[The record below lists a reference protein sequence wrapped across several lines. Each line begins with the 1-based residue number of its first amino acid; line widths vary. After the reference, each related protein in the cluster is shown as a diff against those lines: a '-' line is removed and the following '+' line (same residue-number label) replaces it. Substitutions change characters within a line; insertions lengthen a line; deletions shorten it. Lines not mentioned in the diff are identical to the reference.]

1 MNDQAYNVTADELR
15 DLTDRIRSQNARVK
29 EETAARK
36 DIYDE
41 AGARGYDKKV
51 LRKLV
56 AELDRKP
63 DDVAEEAA
71 LMDIYKQA
79 VGVA

>member
-1 MNDQAYNVTADELR
+1 MTDQAYSVSPERLQSF
-15 DLTDRIRSQNARVK
+15 TDRIRAQNLRVK

-36 DIYDE
+36 EIYDE
-41 AGARGYDKKV
+41 AGATGFDKKV

-56 AELDRKP
+56 AELERKP

-71 LMDIYKQA
+71 VMEMYRGA
-79 VGVA
+79 VGRG

>member
-1 MNDQAYNVTADELR
+1 MTEQAYTVTAHELR
-15 DLTDRIRSQNARVK
+15 SFTDRIRAQTARVK

-36 DIYDE
+36 EIYDE
-41 AGARGYDKKV
+41 AGAKGYDKKV

-63 DDVAEEAA
+63 DEVAEEAA
-71 LMDIYKQA
+71 VMEIYKTA
-79 VGVA
+79 IGVA

>member
-1 MNDQAYNVTADELR
+1 MTEQTYTVTADELR
-15 DLTDRIRSQNARVK
+15 SFTDRIRSQNARVK

-36 DIYDE
+36 EIYDE

-63 DDVAEEAA
+63 DEVAEEAA
-71 LMDIYKQA
+71 LMDIYKSA
-79 VGVA
+79 IGAA

>member
-1 MNDQAYNVTADELR
+1 MTEQTYNVTADELR
-15 DLTDRIRSQNARVK
+15 SFTDRIRSQNARVK

-36 DIYDE
+36 EIYDE

-63 DDVAEEAA
+63 DEVAEEAA
-71 LMDIYKQA
+71 LMDIYKSA
-79 VGVA
+79 IGAA

>member
-1 MNDQAYNVTADELR
+1 MTEQTYTVTADELR
-15 DLTDRIRSQNARVK
+15 SFCDRIRSQNARVK
-29 EETAARK
+29 DETAARK
-36 DIYDE
+36 EIYDE

-63 DDVAEEAA
+63 DEVAEEAA
-71 LMDIYKQA
+71 LMDIYKSAIGA
-79 VGVA
+79 V

>member
-1 MNDQAYNVTADELR
+1 MTEQTYNVTADELR
-15 DLTDRIRSQNARVK
+15 SFTDRIRSQNARVK

-36 DIYDE
+36 EIYDE

-63 DDVAEEAA
+63 DEVAEEAA
-71 LMDIYKQA
+71 LMDIYKSAIGA
-79 VGVA
+79 V

>member
-1 MNDQAYNVTADELR
+1 MTEQTYTVTADELR
-15 DLTDRIRSQNARVK
+15 SFTDRIRSQNARVK

-36 DIYDE
+36 EIYDE
-41 AGARGYDKKV
+41 AGGRGYDKKV

-63 DDVAEEAA
+63 DEVAEEAA
-71 LMDIYKQA
+71 LMDIYKSA
-79 VGVA
+79 IGAA